1 MTTMR
6 LARPGGLLLLFVLFA
21 GAALE
26 APARAA
32 RVKELVDV
40 EGVRGNGLTGIG
52 LVVGLAGTGDDLS
65 SVQTRRPLAAALR
78 HLGTNV
84 DPNEIRARNVA
95 LVMVTATLPPFA
107 RAGSKL
113 DVVVS
118 SAGTAK
124 SLQGGTLLST
134 ALAGPDGK
142 IYALAQGPVA
152 TGGFIA
158 EGGNGSQTKRNH
170 PTVARIPAGATV
182 ERDAPSAV
190 PTDCVTLL
198 LREPDFTT
206 ATRIAQAIEKAL
218 GPDSAR
224 VRDPGTVIVRTT
236 AAYRGR
242 VVEMVAAIEA
252 LEAEPDASGRVV
264 IDERTGAVVVGAHVT
279 VGPAAIASGSI
290 TVRVSERQAISQPQP
305 LASGVTATTQESA
318 VDIDEGGGRMA
329 AIKGV
334 ATVGDVAAALN
345 ALGLRPRDL
354 MSIFQALK
362 AAGAL
367 RAEIV
372 VL

>member
-1 MTTMR
+1 MTR
-6 LARPGGLLLLFVLFA
+6 LAAALLLA
-21 GAALE
+21 TATAAAIA
-26 APARAA
+26 APAHAA

-52 LVVGLAGTGDDLS
+52 LVVGLAGTGDDLN

-78 HLGTNV
+78 HLGTSV
-84 DPNEIRARNVA
+84 DPNDIRARNVA
-95 LVMVTATLPPFA
+95 MVMVTAVLPPFA
-107 RAGSKL
+107 RSGAKL
-113 DVVVS
+113 DVIVS

-142 IYALAQGPVA
+142 IYALAGGPLA

-158 EGGNGSQTKRNH
+158 EGGNGTQTKKNH
-170 PTVARIPAGATV
+170 PTVGRIPGGATV
-182 ERDAPSAV
+182 ERDAPSHV
-190 PTDCVTLL
+190 PTDALTLL

-206 ATRIAQAIEKAL
+206 ATRIARAIDKTL
-218 GPDSAR
+218 GVGTAR
-224 VRDPGTVIVRTT
+224 VRDPGTIVVKPPPD
-236 AAYRGR
+236 YRER
-242 VVEMVAAIEA
+242 VVELVATVEA
-252 LEAEPDASGRVV
+252 LEAEPDSAGRVV

-290 TVRVSERQAISQPQP
+290 TVRVSEKQAVSQPNP
-305 LASGVTATTQESA
+305 LSTGATAATQESQ
-318 VDIDEGGGRMA
+318 VDVDEGGGRMA

-367 RAEIV
+367 RAELV